1 MRTMMWEILRV
12 ILEECGVQSYEIHTI
27 AIIEYN

>member
-1 MRTMMWEILRV
+1 MWEILRV

-27 AIIEYN
+27 AKIEYN